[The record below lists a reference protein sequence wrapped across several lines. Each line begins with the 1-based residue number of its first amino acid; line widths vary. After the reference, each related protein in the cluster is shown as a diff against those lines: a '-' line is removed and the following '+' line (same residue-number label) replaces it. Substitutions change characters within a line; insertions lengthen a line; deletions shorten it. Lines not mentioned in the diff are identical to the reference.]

1 MTHLIVER
9 CGPGTTLQDQGRFG
23 WQRYGLGPAGA
34 MDRVAMAEANLLVG
48 NEAGVA
54 AIEFAL
60 AGGRLRVAG
69 GRVRVALAGADAELK
84 IDGRGIA
91 PNASATA
98 DDGALIDI
106 GTARAGLFMYLALA
120 GGFDVP
126 PDLGAVATHVRAGLG
141 GIGGR
146 SLAAGDQLPCVRAE
160 PGGEDLALD
169 ASFKRASANG
179 PIRVM
184 LGPQDDYFTDAG
196 RATFLSATY
205 TVTPQADRMG
215 FRLTGPKIEHGPK
228 GYNIVSDG
236 IATGSIQVPGM
247 GEPLILLADRQT
259 TGGYPKI
266 ATVIT
271 ADLGRLAQMRPG
283 AELKF
288 QAVTRAE
295 ALAALT
301 QQRAALQAF
310 RAHLRSAASAL
321 DLTSERLLSLNL
333 IDGWTSDG
341 G

>member
-34 MDRVAMAEANLLVG
+34 MDRAAMAEANLLVG
-48 NEAGVA
+48 NEPVMA

-60 AGGRLRVAG
+60 AGGRFRVAG
-69 GRVRVALAGADAELK
+69 GRVRVTLTGADAELK
-84 IDGRGIA
+84 IDGRPIA
-91 PNASATA
+91 PYTSATA
-98 DDGALIDI
+98 DDGALIDV
-106 GTARAGLFMYLALA
+106 GTARAGLFMYLAIA
-120 GGFDVP
+120 GGIDVP
-126 PDLGAVATHVRAGLG
+126 LDLSAVATHVRAGLG
-141 GIGGR
+141 GIEGR
-146 SLAAGDQLPCVRAE
+146 ALKAGDQLACARAE

-169 ASFKRASANG
+169 ASFKRAIANG

-184 LGPQDDYFTDAG
+184 LGPQDDYFTEAG
-196 RATFLSATY
+196 RATFLSSTY

-215 FRLTGPKIEHGPK
+215 FRLTGAKIEHGPK

-247 GEPLILLADRQT
+247 GEPLVLLADRQT

-283 AELKF
+283 TALNF
-288 QAVTRAE
+288 QAVTRAD

-301 QQRAALQAF
+301 EQRAALQAF
-310 RAHLRSAASAL
+310 RAHLRPARSAL

-333 IDGWTSDG
+333 VDGWTSDG